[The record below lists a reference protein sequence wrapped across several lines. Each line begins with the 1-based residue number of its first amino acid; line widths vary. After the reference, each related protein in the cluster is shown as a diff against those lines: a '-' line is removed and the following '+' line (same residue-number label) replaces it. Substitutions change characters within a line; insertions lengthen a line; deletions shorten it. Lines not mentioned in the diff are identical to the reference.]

1 MFIKLH
7 KHLFPDDAAGT
18 IQLKPSP
25 SSGVPQP
32 ERSVPEHIAKM
43 EFKEDF
49 DPIRD
54 HEVEQL
60 PERVDA
66 SKAIKESQKAA
77 EKQVEK
83 AKEEPK
89 TEKVKVEFE
98 ATKKVTK
105 KLTPEELEA
114 AGVTELPKEEPE
126 SEKLPKWLKPPKTK
140 AEGEAVPK
148 VEEGVQGREEV
159 KQIAPKD
166 KVTRDYTGYTQEEAQ
181 SLRQMSNEGFQLAT
195 KLIREN
201 KELSKLKETTY
212 LQHEEGF
219 LLDPAYRKVVK
230 DLTLANKEF
239 SIYRSQLASI
249 DKGEKVRMLE
259 AFDAQ
264 GNPIYGQEID
274 PSPALTE
281 DIRLRLMNTNNAL
294 NGFRSKIQEY
304 PQQYKNT
311 IQTDLQRVQQ
321 ERKARFAWA
330 ANPDLL
336 QHSVEIPGLGERT
349 LAQIKDDVKLIFPN
363 YMRQHPAV
371 EVVSDLMVLLRL
383 ADAEIKELKNGNGVA
398 AIKQEEAGLVE
409 PSSQQKPKGDGKK
422 VHGVSEFKDDLRDL

>member
-1 MFIKLH
+1 MKMKHKL
-7 KHLFPDDAAGT
+7 LSPDDAAGT

-32 ERSVPEHIAKM
+32 ERPVPEHIAKM

-83 AKEEPK
+83 MKEEPK

-126 SEKLPKWLKPPKTK
+126 ADKLPKWLKPPKTK
-140 AEGEAVPK
+140 AEGDAVPK
-148 VEEGVQGREEV
+148 VEEV

-219 LLDPAYRKVVK
+219 LLDPAYRKIVK

-259 AFDAQ
+259 AFDAN
-264 GNPIYGQEID
+264 GNPVYGQEID

-311 IQTDLQRVQQ
+311 IQNDLQRVQQ

-330 ANPDLL
+330 SNPELL
-336 QHSVEIPGLGERT
+336 QHSVEITGLGERT

-383 ADAEIKELKNGNGVA
+383 ADAEIKELKNSNGVS
-398 AIKQEEAGLVE
+398 AIKQEEAGRVE
-409 PSSQQKPKGDGKK
+409 PSSQQKPAGEKKK